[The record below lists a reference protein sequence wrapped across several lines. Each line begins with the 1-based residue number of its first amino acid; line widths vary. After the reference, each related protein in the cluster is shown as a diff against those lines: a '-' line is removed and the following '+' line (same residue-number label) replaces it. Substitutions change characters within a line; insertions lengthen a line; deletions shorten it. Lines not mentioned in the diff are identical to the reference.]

1 MKLEQ
6 IAQDVYQ
13 SKQEKTLLVA
23 THHNQRFEIRLN
35 ATIKNGNRE
44 SKKRSFIWYSL
55 LKLFF
60 SFSKR
65 DNRVLDLP

>member
-13 SKQEKTLLVA
+13 SKQEKILLVA
-23 THHNQRFEIRLN
+23 TYHNQRFEIRLN
-35 ATIKNGNRE
+35 ATIKNRQ

-65 DNRVLDLP
+65 DNRVLGVP